1 MTTCNVPRAMV
12 EPAQQPLG
20 QLDILD
26 TIIDICEY
34 EKSYGTIVLFSLISK
49 HHHGIVRPRLARIKK
64 RAVLDL
70 EDIEWRN
77 KENDPN
83 IE

>member
-1 MTTCNVPRAMV
+1 MA
-12 EPAQQPLG
+12 EPTQHPLG

-26 TIIDICEY
+26 TIIDICES

-49 HHHGIVRPRLARIKK
+49 HHHGIVRPRLSRIKK
-64 RAVLDL
+64 RVVLDL
-70 EDIEWRN
+70 VDMEWRN
-77 KENDPN
+77 KDNDPN